1 MVFVKSINNTS
12 LMPCSARKA
21 RLLLSSNKAIIIDYK
36 NFTIKLNYNTTNFCQ
51 TTTIAVDTGAKF
63 LGIILRNGNNI
74 LLARQVKLRTDI
86 SSLLTTRRIL
96 RRARRNKL
104 RYRQPRFL
112 NRTKS
117 KQSGWLPPSIQ
128 SRVNNTINMIDNLIS
143 KLPVYKLIIEVG
155 NFDVQKMKNPAINGK
170 EYQQGEMAGFNEI
183 KEFVLTRDN
192 YTCKHKQCDHTDKK
206 LQVHHIQFR
215 SNGGS
220 DKPDNLI
227 TLCKTCHSN
236 LHSGLIDDKFKK
248 VANYKEPPFMNSL
261 KTRLQ
266 KHYINAT
273 FCFGYQTKTTR
284 QEMQLPKSHIND
296 AIAISCYQ
304 NKISNLKYLE
314 VNEYVIQVRI
324 KKRSLHEQTA
334 RKGYKTKNTTQKRN
348 NKNVNQVNEYK
359 IGSTVRF
366 GCKFGYI
373 SGFTGKSAYIKDI
386 NDNYITED
394 NKSYKQISLKKL
406 NLICYNNGWVKFN
419 HNSSLHLAKPDVGD
433 FL

>member
-117 KQSGWLPPSIQ
+117 KKAGWLPPSIL
-128 SRVNNTINMIDNLIS
+128 SRINNTINIIDNLIE
-143 KLPVYKLIIEVG
+143 KLHSYELILEVG
-155 NFDVQKMKNPAINGK
+155 NFDVQKMKNPAIKGK
-170 EYQQGEMAGFNEI
+170 EYQQGEMAGFNEV
-183 KEFVLTRDN
+183 KEFVLARDN
-192 YTCKHKQCDHTDKK
+192 YKCQHKLCKSKNKK
-206 LQVHHIQFR
+206 LHVHHIIFR
-215 SNGGS
+215 SQGGTNL
-220 DKPDNLI
+220 PNNLI
-227 TLCKTCHSN
+227 TLCETCHQD
-236 LHSGLIDDKFKK
+236 LHKGLIDSKFKK
-248 VANYKEPPFMNSL
+248 VAIYKEPPFMNTL
-261 KTRLQ
+261 KLRLQ
-266 KHYINAT
+266 NYYTDAT
-273 FCFGYQTKTTR
+273 FCYGYNTKEKR

-296 AIAISCYQ
+296 AIAISFYNCD
-304 NKISNLKYLE
+304 KITNLKYPE

-324 KKRSLHEQTA
+324 KKRSLHEQTS
-334 RKGYKTKNTTQKRN
+334 RKGIKEKNITQKRN
-348 NKNVNQVNEYK
+348 CKNVFQVNQFKIGTKVSFVNQV
-359 IGSTVRF
+359 GF
-366 GCKFGYI
+366 I

-394 NKSYKQISLKKL
+394 NKSYKQISLIKL
-406 NLICYNNGWVKFN
+406 NLICYNNGWIKFYDNLSHQLVK
-419 HNSSLHLAKPDVGD
+419 P
-433 FL
+433 